1 MKINRLETHDRLQH
15 FVKDQSANIFQGAED
30 CLKKNPDSLA
40 IQEKSPYV
48 YIFAHPR
55 TDDDGVTKRMIWQ
68 PRLSIPQAQTN
79 SYLFRA
85 LSNTDVIQIVWL
97 LPPRELWSQYE
108 KDKVTESNEIA
119 WSINQFKHNKKE
131 LEKPHPEDMPEE
143 RARLLLKSI
152 VDEKLQDIRNK
163 KMKADCINQIE
174 NRVKLF
180 FNE

>member
-15 FVKDQSANIFQGAED
+15 FVKDQSASIFQGAED

-40 IQEKSPYV
+40 IQDKSPYV

-55 TDDDGVTKRMIWQ
+55 TDDDGITKRMIWQ
-68 PRLSIPQAQTN
+68 PRLSIPDPQTN

-85 LSNTDVIQIVWL
+85 LSHSDIIEVVWL
-97 LPPRELWSQYE
+97 LPPREMWTQY
-108 KDKVTESNEIA
+108 KKGKVTESNEVA
-119 WSINQFKHNKKE
+119 WSINQFQHNRKE

-143 RARLLLKSI
+143 KARLILKAI
-152 VDEKLQDIRNK
+152 VDEKLQDVRNK
-163 KMKADCINQIE
+163 KARISATSQLVDN
-174 NRVKLF
+174 VKGF